1 MESAGRWLRD
11 VEVRPVRGVEER
23 RRWDALM
30 ARHHYLPF
38 HGLFG
43 KSLRHVSVR
52 GETWLALLGWQ
63 AGAFKVGVRDA
74 WIVRRREQP
83 HVDFTALEVLAD
95 LLSMVRGDA
104 DLRSS
109 LNA

>member
-43 KSLRHVSVR
+43 KSLRHVAVR
-52 GETWLALLGWQ
+52 GRPGWRCWAGRPGPSRSGFATRGSFVDGSSRMSILRRSKCWRICCPWSVAMQTCGLA
-63 AGAFKVGVRDA
+63 
-74 WIVRRREQP
+74 
-83 HVDFTALEVLAD
+83 
-95 LLSMVRGDA
+95 
-104 DLRSS
+104 
-109 LNA
+109 

>member
-11 VEVRPVRGVEER
+11 VEVRPVRGVEKR

-43 KSLRHVSVR
+43 KSLRHVAVR
-52 GETWLALLGWQ
+52 GETWLALLWRT
-63 AGAFKVGVRDA
+63 VPL
-74 WIVRRREQP
+74 RR
-83 HVDFTALEVLAD
+83 VDRVAARLR
-95 LLSMVRGDA
+95 RGTLDTFQCRHKRQT
-104 DLRSS
+104 LRP
-109 LNA
+109 ATPPIGGK

>member
-43 KSLRHVSVR
+43 KSLRHVAVR

-63 AGAFKVGVRDA
+63 AGAFKRSGFA
-74 WIVRRREQP
+74 
-83 HVDFTALEVLAD
+83 T
-95 LLSMVRGDA
+95 RGSA
-104 DLRSS
+104 GRGSS
-109 LNA
+109 SSRGCT